1 MNKRQKKEQ
10 LKKQVSEI
18 LQMCENAHTGTK
30 GDFVIFELGPR
41 ANCYGGR
48 NRQLLEA
55 ILRRFRQIGVEA
67 FVMQSIKGMPIS
79 VLACDEAIRQVTC
92 LLEHLEQVRDKLK
105 GKNDAADK
113 VEST

>member
-1 MNKRQKKEQ
+1 MNKRMKKKQ
-10 LKKQVSEI
+10 LKKQVTEI

-30 GDFVIFELGPR
+30 GDFVIFELTPQ

-67 FVMQSIKGMPIS
+67 FVMQSIKYTPIS
-79 VLACDEAIRQVTC
+79 VLGCDESIRQVTC
-92 LLEHLEQVRDKLK
+92 LLEHLKQVRSELS
-105 GKNDAADK
+105 NDN
-113 VEST
+113 E

>member
-1 MNKRQKKEQ
+1 
-10 LKKQVSEI
+10 
-18 LQMCENAHTGTK
+18 MCEKAHTGTK
-30 GDFVIFELGPR
+30 GDFVIFELGPW

-55 ILRRFRQIGVEA
+55 ILHRFRQIGVEA
-67 FVMQSIKGMPIS
+67 FVLQSIKGMPLT
-79 VLACDEAIRQVTC
+79 VLDCNEAIRQVTC